1 MSSLRAEYELLK
13 QVIDQHDYL
22 YFEKQTPAISDDA
35 YDILKRRLLWLASR
49 LKIHIDKVG
58 VTPNIPQITHDQ
70 RMLSLESNVGLE
82 FFESWIARITAD
94 PYPIA
99 MQHKVDGLAVSIKYL
114 NGQLIYCATRGNGE
128 VGEDI
133 TLNIQQVVPR
143 VIPCKEEISVR
154 GELYITKT
162 AFASFQHHFSNAR
175 NAAAG
180 IARKLNASVQELEML
195 SFAAYEV
202 IGMDQDYLETVEFL
216 SSLGFDVLDTKICAN
231 RAECIE
237 AFNLIDRDAIKY
249 VIDGA
254 VFKVNSLE
262 LCRRLGYTSRAP
274 RWAVACKF
282 SPKESITR
290 VCEIVFQ
297 VGRTGLVTPV
307 LILEPTTIEGVVIT
321 RVSMHNLQLLKEK
334 DVRINDQIIVTRA
347 GDVIPYVKNVLYELR
362 NQTQLR
368 VELPKLCPSCESIIA
383 HEGALSRCTNGWKC
397 SKQAIGKLKYCF
409 SALGIK
415 ELSDAHI
422 TRLYNLEIIQSFDDL
437 FTLDLDQ
444 IVSLKGWGVKS
455 WLRIQNQLHR
465 PVKLAHAINAL
476 GIMGVGEVMSV
487 VLAKRFQTWEKFIH
501 KRNFDTIAGIGPK
514 TAERIIQ
521 LLQNEQELL
530 ETFTKHLTIQPT
542 EGETEF
548 KETWVITGEL
558 SMPREAI
565 KRRLEALGIKVQS
578 DVSQKVSCLLCG
590 EKPGSKLEKAKK
602 LGIKIVGEEVFQELP
617 GFSLIEG

>member
-22 YFEKQTPAISDDA
+22 YFEKQAPVISDDT

-49 LKIHIDKVG
+49 LKINVDKVG
-58 VTPNIPQITHDQ
+58 VTPNVPQITHDQ
-70 RMLSLESNVGLE
+70 RMLSLDSNVGLE
-82 FFESWIARITAD
+82 FFESWMARITAS
-94 PYPIA
+94 PYPIV

-133 TLNIQQVVPR
+133 TLNVQRVVPR
-143 VIPCKEEISVR
+143 IIAFQEEISVR

-180 IARKLNASVQELEML
+180 IARKLNASTQELEML

-202 IGMDQDYLETVEFL
+202 VGIDQDYIETMQFL
-216 SSLGFDVLDTKICAN
+216 SSLGFDVLETKVCMD
-231 RAECIE
+231 RSECIE
-237 AFNLIDRDAIKY
+237 AFNSIDRESIKY

-262 LCRRLGYTSRAP
+262 LCRRLGYTARAP

-282 SPKESITR
+282 SPKESVTR
-290 VCEIVFQ
+290 VCEIAFQ
-297 VGRTGLVTPV
+297 VGRTGLITPV
-307 LILEPTTIEGVVIT
+307 LILEPTTIESVVIT

-347 GDVIPYVKNVLYELR
+347 GDVIPYVANVLHELR
-362 NQTQLR
+362 NETQLR
-368 VELPKLCPSCESIIA
+368 VELPKLCPSCESVIV

-409 SALGIK
+409 NALGIK

-422 TRLYNLEIIQSFDDL
+422 TRLYHLGIVQSFDDL
-437 FTLDLDQ
+437 FTLDLER
-444 IVSLKGWGVKS
+444 IVSLKGWGIKS
-455 WLRIQNQLHR
+455 WLRIKNQLHR

-476 GIMGVGEVMSV
+476 GIMGVGEVMSA
-487 VLAKRFQTWEKFIH
+487 VLAKHFQNWEKFINE
-501 KRNFDTIAGIGPK
+501 RNFDMIAGIGPK

-521 LLQNEQELL
+521 LLQNEMELL
-530 ETFTKHLTIQPT
+530 ETFTKHLTIQPAQ
-542 EGETEF
+542 GEAEF
-548 KETWVITGEL
+548 KEAWVITGEL

-565 KRRLEALGIKVQS
+565 KQRLEALGIKVQS

-602 LGIKIVGEEVFQELP
+602 LGIKIVGEEILQELP
-617 GFSLIEG
+617 GFNRIEE